1 MQPQP
6 GASDPQ
12 TAKEPLVG
20 PGFQY
25 YKRPCRDVVW
35 AVFFLLLVALT
46 CGFAIYAAASMNDD
60 ASQLFHK
67 DYHTDPKYCPLPEG
81 TENTVANSVEASE
94 ATRTLQQAEEPTE
107 EPAEGPTGEP
117 TEETPVP
124 SERIA
129 ANDSSFLEFLE
140 NAYVWLL
147 ASTFAAVVLGFI
159 FVLLFSFFA
168 AVMVYAVASLLVLGP
183 LAAGIIL
190 VVAYEDL
197 WGWAY
202 IGAGVLI
209 AIPLLCLHS
218 QLSLTS
224 KLLDLGAD
232 AIRDNLDLVF
242 FSLCS
247 NLVLLAALTG
257 LLCFGILA
265 LTNGTIEVNDR
276 VNLDLFPDLCVGTF
290 GGPVDCCDWNMDN
303 WVTGY
308 WVLIIIMVIWTIF
321 LVNQIRVYVVAGVV
335 SQWYFA
341 DEENRGNMSIM
352 KSLRFAMGPSF
363 GSLVL
368 SSLILTISNI
378 IRRFSEWLA
387 KKSQEENSNIKWLAT
402 CLACVI
408 GVIAHIIEWVTD
420 FAVVRMAI
428 TGESFFSAGKSV
440 VDMMKHNLI
449 NAYAIWWFPPIV
461 LFVCSFLMS
470 LSVSVVLALAARNTW
485 NDDEDLTDVRAWSWY
500 LFLICF
506 VLMMSVLY
514 FFSELLID
522 AVNTIFVCF
531 AIDRESKTEKNHKA
545 HEVFNSLGMV
555 GATTQGGTARPEE
568 RV

>member
-1 MQPQP
+1 
-6 GASDPQ
+6 
-12 TAKEPLVG
+12 
-20 PGFQY
+20 
-25 YKRPCRDVVW
+25 VW
-35 AVFFLLLVALT
+35 AVFFILLVALT

-67 DYHTDPKYCPLPEG
+67 DYHRNSSYCLLPEEE
-81 TENTVANSVEASE
+81 TDNSAALANSVTGDQVLRRLNQVDEP
-94 ATRTLQQAEEPTE
+94 AEEPTE
-107 EPAEGPTGEP
+107 SAEP
-117 TEETPVP
+117 TEVAEVAAEVV
-124 SERIA
+124 ERISE
-129 ANDSSFLEFLE
+129 NDSSFLEFLE
-140 NAYVWLL
+140 NAWVWIL
-147 ASTFAAVVLGFI
+147 ASTGVAVALGFI
-159 FVLLFSFFA
+159 FVLLFSYFA
-168 AVMVYAVASLLVLGP
+168 AVMVYTVASLLVLGP
-183 LAAGIIL
+183 LAAGIVL
-190 VVAYEDL
+190 VVAYDDL

-232 AIRDNLDLVF
+232 GIRDNLDLVF
-242 FSLCS
+242 FSLCA

-276 VNLDLFPDLCVGTF
+276 VDPEFFPNACVTRFTGTI
-290 GGPVDCCDWNMDN
+290 VDCCDWNMDN
-303 WVTGY
+303 WVAGY

-321 LVNQIRVYVVAGVV
+321 LVNQIRVYVTAGVV

-341 DEENRGNMSIM
+341 DEETRGNMSIR
-352 KSLRFAMGPSF
+352 KSLRFALGASF

-378 IRRFSEWLA
+378 IRRLSQWLT
-387 KKSQEENSNIKWLAT
+387 KKSQEENSRCKWFVACMS
-402 CLACVI
+402 CLI
-408 GVIAHIIEWVTD
+408 GVIAHIINWVTD

-428 TGESFFSAGKSV
+428 TGESFFTAGKNV
-440 VDMMKHNLI
+440 VQMMTQNLVD
-449 NAYAIWWFPPIV
+449 AYAIWWFPPIV
-461 LFVCSFLMS
+461 LYFCSFLMS

-500 LFLICF
+500 LFIICF
-506 VLMMSVLY
+506 ILMLSVLY
-514 FFSELLID
+514 FFSEMLID

-531 AIDRESKTEKNHKA
+531 AIDRENKTEKNHKA

-555 GATTQGGTARPEE
+555 GKPGTSGPEG